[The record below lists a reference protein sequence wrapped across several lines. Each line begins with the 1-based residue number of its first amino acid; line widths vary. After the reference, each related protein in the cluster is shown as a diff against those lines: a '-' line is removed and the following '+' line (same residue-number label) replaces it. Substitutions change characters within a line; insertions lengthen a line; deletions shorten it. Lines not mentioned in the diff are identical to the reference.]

1 VECGANSSGVPFC
14 GYINI
19 ELRDKKEEKV
29 ANGGL
34 FQSMAETVPK
44 I

>member
-1 VECGANSSGVPFC
+1 MMLIAFV
-14 GYINI
+14 Y
-19 ELRDKKEEKV
+19 LRDKRGEKV

-34 FQSMAETVPK
+34 FQFMAETVPK